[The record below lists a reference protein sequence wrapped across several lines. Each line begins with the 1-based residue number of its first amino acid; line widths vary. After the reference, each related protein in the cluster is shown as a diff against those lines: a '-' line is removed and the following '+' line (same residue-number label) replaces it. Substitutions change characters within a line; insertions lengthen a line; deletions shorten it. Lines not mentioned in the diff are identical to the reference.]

1 MKQIPITPE
10 IIQLIKSRVSIDIDP
25 DGFAV
30 FEAIALN
37 TLPLPGKKGSL
48 HQDAV
53 VMPVTLRQMADS
65 IRNGNHLPLVSDH
78 QLVAEPKGRVFD
90 ADLFYGEGG
99 DLELRVLFYLDT
111 TEQRLITKLNA
122 GSLDEV
128 SVSFLPTAFEC
139 SECGWDYMGLD
150 ATPENRWDK
159 TCANGHTIGK
169 DGVHANLIG
178 LDTFLEVSLVARG
191 AAHLPKI
198 VGQSESK
205 LQPAATMRLAA
216 RGFEDTSLF
225 LVQASQGVTDV
236 TDNTALITDLTNAKA
251 SVITLTA
258 SAVVAE
264 NAFTSLTADKA
275 TADALIV
282 SLTSERDTAVTDLAA
297 ATAAADAAPAAD
309 YAAAV
314 TFMQTTLAA
323 VLVAAGKEPL
333 AEMPTAIAELE
344 ASIRSETSDLTAIL
358 PVGGVANPATTG
370 DKPEAPRLV
379 ASAYSNRDLS
389 K

>member
-1 MKQIPITPE
+1 MKQISITPE
-10 IIQLIKSRVSIDIDP
+10 IIKLIKDRVNADIDP
-25 DGFAV
+25 EGFAI

-37 TLPLPGKKGSL
+37 TLPLPGKDGTL
-48 HQDAV
+48 HEQAV

-65 IRNGNHLPLVSDH
+65 IRGGAHLPLVSDH

-99 DLELRVLFYLDT
+99 DLELRVLFYLDQ
-111 TEQRLITKLNA
+111 TEQRLIAKLNA

-150 ATPENRWDK
+150 ATPENMWSQ
-159 TCANGHTIGK
+159 TCANGHTIGE

-178 LDTFLEVSLVARG
+178 LDSFLEVSLVARG
-191 AAHLPKI
+191 AASLPKI
-198 VGQSESK
+198 VGKSESK

-225 LVQASQGVTDV
+225 LVQASQGVTNV

-258 SAVVAE
+258 DAVVNATSLAAANTAKDTAE
-264 NAFTSLTADKA
+264 ALVASLTA
-275 TADALIV
+275 
-282 SLTSERDTAVTDLAA
+282 ERDTAVTDLAA
-297 ATAAADAAPAAD
+297 AQALAAAAPAAD
-309 YAAAV
+309 YDAAV
-314 TFMQTTLAA
+314 TFMQTTLSA

-344 ASIRSETSDLTAIL
+344 AAIRSETSDLTAIL
-358 PVGGVANPATTG
+358 PVGGVSNPATNNESN
-370 DKPEAPRLV
+370 DAPRLV
-379 ASAYSNRDLS
+379 ASAFSTRDLT